1 MGRQQRTVIDGQTS
15 SWLPVWSG
23 EPQGSIL
30 GQLLFV
36 IYINDLPDVVDVNTT
51 VQLYADDSKYYRLI
65 SESVEQDQLQN
76 AIIELVFIYSAEFGR
91 RPAGEGA
98 NLDRRLVPYTRDAR
112 RIKSR
117 IELSNCS
124 AHPVWFTFTH

>member
-76 AIIELVFIYSAEFGR
+76 DLNNLYSWSVDNSMKFNRKKWSIFASRRERTHMLLIIALMALAFY
-91 RPAGEGA
+91 
-98 NLDRRLVPYTRDAR
+98 
-112 RIKSR
+112 
-117 IELSNCS
+117 
-124 AHPVWFTFTH
+124 